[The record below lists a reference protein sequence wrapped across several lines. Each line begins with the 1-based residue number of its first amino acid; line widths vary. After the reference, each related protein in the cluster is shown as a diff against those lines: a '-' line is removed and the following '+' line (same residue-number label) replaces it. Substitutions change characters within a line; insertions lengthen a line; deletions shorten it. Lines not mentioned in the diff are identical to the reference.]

1 MNRYKQVAVICSIDV
16 PEGIGGKSPG
26 CVMPYWTAR
35 VNLRTMKPKN
45 LKITFLI
52 PPVFRNDVKPAE
64 RSAGCTRIVY
74 PFPNLYELTVAALFE
89 REGYVV
95 RLRDFVY
102 DEEKPSDMELFLMED
117 DSDVYC
123 IWGVNLSI
131 PDDAETIRM
140 IDRIR
145 PAARVMLF
153 GPSGTYFPD
162 KLLLNDKVVIVR
174 GEPEQTAAEW
184 LGNLM
189 YGRDTEN
196 VAGTTLLVDGK
207 KRVNPSRPVTRNFDD
222 LPFPARHLLG
232 DRQYHN
238 PKLKTGPYTTMLTS
252 RNCPYHCIYCVP
264 SSLTFARE
272 LDYRKDHGVKPPIS
286 YRSAESVEAE
296 LKLLH
301 EQGYKAICFVDDNFI
316 WNEKRTAELCAPLKK
331 YGFVWGCQ
339 ARVDAITEPIAKMLG
354 ESGCRYV
361 DLGMESFNEDVLRY
375 IKKGITQDQ
384 IYNAIHLLQKYKV
397 PVKLNFLIGTS
408 PLETKETIK
417 DTLRRAKK
425 LGVDQVM
432 FNIVSP
438 FPGTELYQLAKDN
451 GWIESGEYR
460 PTDVQRE
467 SILNYPHLSAREM
480 EKLLFRSN
488 LSFFLRPSFIWK
500 HIRRFRSW
508 NEFVSAA
515 KALKVK
521 LFG

>member
-1 MNRYKQVAVICSIDV
+1 MELSK
-16 PEGIGGKSPG
+16 
-26 CVMPYWTAR
+26 
-35 VNLRTMKPKN
+35 

-74 PFPNLYELTVAALFE
+74 PFPNIYELTVAALFE
-89 REGYVV
+89 EMGWKV
-95 RLRDFVY
+95 RYRDFVY
-102 DEEKPSDMELFLMED
+102 YNESPQKLEEFIEAD
-117 DSDVYC
+117 DSDIYC

-131 PDDAETIRM
+131 PDDAETIQ
-140 IDRIR
+140 IISRIH
-145 PAARVMLF
+145 PEAYILMF
-153 GPSGTYFPD
+153 GPAGTYFPD
-162 KLLLNDKVVIVR
+162 KLLLNDHVVIVR
-174 GEPEQTAAEW
+174 GEPEETAREW
-184 LGNLM
+184 TQLLSQGGDILHV
-189 YGRDTEN
+189 D
-196 VAGTTLLVDGK
+196 GTTVLIDGK
-207 KRVNPSRPVTRNFDD
+207 RHLNPSRPVSKSFDS
-222 LPFPARHLLG
+222 LPFPARHLIE
-232 DRQYHN
+232 DKEYHN

-252 RNCPYHCIYCVP
+252 RNCPFQCIYCVP

-272 LDYRKDHGVKPPIS
+272 LDYRRDHGTKPPIS
-286 YRSAESVEAE
+286 YRSAQSVEKE
-296 LKLLH
+296 LRLLH
-301 EQGYKAICFVDDNFI
+301 EQGYKAIGFVDDNFI
-316 WNEKRTAELCAPLKK
+316 WNEKRTAELCAPLRK

-339 ARVDAITEPIAKMLG
+339 ARVDAITEPIAKLLS

-361 DLGMESFNEDVLRY
+361 DLGMESFDEGVLKY
-375 IKKGITQDQ
+375 IKKGITRDQ
-384 IYNAIHLLQKYKV
+384 IYQAIGLLQKYNV

-408 PLETKETIK
+408 PLETKETIR

-438 FPGTELYQLAKDN
+438 FPGTELYQLAKEN

-480 EKLLFRSN
+480 EKILFRSN
-488 LSFFLRPSFIWK
+488 ISFFLRPSFIFK

-508 NEFVSAA
+508 KEFTSAA
-515 KALKVK
+515 KALKIK